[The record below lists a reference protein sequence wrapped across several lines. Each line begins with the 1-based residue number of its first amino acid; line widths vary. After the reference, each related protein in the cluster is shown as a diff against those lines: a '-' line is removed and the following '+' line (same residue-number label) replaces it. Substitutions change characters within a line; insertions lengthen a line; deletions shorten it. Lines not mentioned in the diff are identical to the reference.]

1 MSEELTPNTTLSHYR
16 IVSKLGAGGMGEVY
30 LAEDTK
36 LNRRVALKILPADLA
51 ANRDRMR
58 RFVQEAQ
65 AAAAL
70 NHPNIAHIY
79 EIGESEDTNFIAMEF
94 VDDVTL
100 RAKIHDERSDLRTLL
115 KHLLQV
121 ADGLAKAHG
130 AGI

>member
-1 MSEELTPNTTLSHYR
+1 
-16 IVSKLGAGGMGEVY
+16 MGEIY
-30 LAEDTK
+30 LAQDTK
-36 LNRRVALKILPADLA
+36 LNRKVALKILPSELA

-79 EIGESEDTNFIAMEF
+79 EIGESDETNFIAMEF
-94 VDDVTL
+94 VDGVTL
-100 RAKIHDERSDLRTLL
+100 RTKIHDEKSDLRTLL
-115 KHLLQV
+115 KLLHQV

-130 AGI
+130 SGIV